1 MNVTPLMRRSIYSV
15 SQRKM
20 TNWNCALGDIWS
32 IHKNMHALWGKF
44 YYLSRLYGECGQL
57 HLLGEP
63 PWEGQGECS
72 GIKSKIK
79 HLEKQIPPSAAQ
91 RTINP
96 SGALLQMII
105 PMPSS
110 HPLVAKLPLKPCSPD
125 IVLAQNVSNF
135 AEITTT
141 AILP

>member
-1 MNVTPLMRRSIYSV
+1 MPYGANFTICQDCMGSV
-15 SQRKM
+15 GSYICWENQ
-20 TNWNCALGDIWS
+20 
-32 IHKNMHALWGKF
+32 
-44 YYLSRLYGECGQL
+44 
-57 HLLGEP
+57 
-63 PWEGQGECS
+63 EGQGECS
-72 GIKSKIK
+72 GMKSKIK

-110 HPLVAKLPLKPCSPD
+110 HPPVAKLPLKPCSPD

-135 AEITTT
+135 AEITVM